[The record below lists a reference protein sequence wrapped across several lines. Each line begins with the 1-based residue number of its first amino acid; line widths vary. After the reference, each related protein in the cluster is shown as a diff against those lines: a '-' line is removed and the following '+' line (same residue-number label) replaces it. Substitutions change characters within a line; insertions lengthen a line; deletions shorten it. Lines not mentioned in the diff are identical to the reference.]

1 MGLGGG
7 MGIIAKFKKYLE
19 ACISLD
25 LHGKQVW
32 MGWGIIAILLG
43 VAFGLMLAMA
53 PVGLAFDLFF
63 LPILVAVL
71 VFKKQGL
78 WAFVP
83 AIVLYCLGIHQ
94 VNDNQPIFQYLS
106 SGLIELLEWTMVAL
120 VTLFTIRR
128 YVISERYKVSVARDF
143 AVARTLQSALVPK
156 DCHVGK
162 VQFNGVIRQCRD
174 IGGDYYYFRPFMS
187 HYVLFCL
194 GDVMGKG
201 IPSSMIM
208 AIIMGFFFEWGK
220 QSPSPALILQKL
232 NERLLSL
239 WTDDS
244 MWYTTI
250 FYAVYDED
258 SGVLTYSSGA
268 HHEAILLRHNGQVE
282 LLKTEGGPVGIM
294 EELEWEDREVKMEPG
309 DRVVIFTDG
318 VTEARNAK
326 GDFFELERAVA
337 AVSQPNISDNRD
349 LIAHLEKAV
358 SDHAGGQL
366 SDDMA
371 ILSMEVS
378 E

>member
-1 MGLGGG
+1 MD
-7 MGIIAKFKKYLE
+7 IIARFKKYLE

-25 LHGKQVW
+25 LHGKQLWV
-32 MGWGIIAILLG
+32 GWGIVAILL
-43 VAFGLMLAMA
+43 VLSFALMLAMA
-53 PVGLAFDLFF
+53 PVRLAFDMYF

-78 WAFVP
+78 WAFLP
-83 AIVLYCLGIHQ
+83 AIVLYCLGVHQ
-94 VNDNQPIFQYLS
+94 VHAHKHIYQCLS
-106 SGLIELLEWTMVAL
+106 SGFIELLEWTMVAL
-120 VTLFTIRR
+120 VTLFTMRR
-128 YVISERYKVSVARDF
+128 YAISERYKAGVARDF
-143 AVARTLQSALVPK
+143 AVARTLQSALIPK
-156 DCHVGK
+156 DCQVGK

-201 IPSSMIM
+201 VPSSMIM

-268 HHEAILLRHNGQVE
+268 HHAAILLRHNGQVE
-282 LLKTEGGPVGIM
+282 LLKTEGGPVGVM
-294 EELEWEDREVKMEPG
+294 EELEGDDCEVKMEPG
-309 DRVVIFTDG
+309 DRVIIFTDG

-326 GDFFELERAVA
+326 GDFFDLEGAVA
-337 AVSQPNISDNRD
+337 AVSDPGIKDNCD

-358 SDHAGGQL
+358 SAHTEGQF

-371 ILSMEVS
+371 ILSMEVCK
-378 E
+378 